1 MSAVPLLL
9 AVLQAGCSQEAD
21 ASPGSSPDSSSCC
34 TPTAAQLF
42 VIDPSFRDAFL
53 LSNATPAYQ
62 RLWEQLPGLFV
73 GTADQ
78 LVAVVEFMC
87 MQVRIVLWSLQSPV
101 RFSMQLSLCIAGYGE
116 DGLHAWLLCIQ

>member
-1 MSAVPLLL
+1 MYHLSSSEHGFGVILIAVAAAVPPFH
-9 AVLQAGCSQEAD
+9 AFLQAGCSQEAN
-21 ASPGSSPDSSSCC
+21 ASLGSSPDSSSCC

-62 RLWEQLPGLFV
+62 RLWEQLPSLFV

-78 LVAVVEFMC
+78 LVTVVEFMC
-87 MQVRIVLWSLQSPV
+87 MQVRIVFKLRRLWLQ
-101 RFSMQLSLCIAGYGE
+101 
-116 DGLHAWLLCIQ
+116 